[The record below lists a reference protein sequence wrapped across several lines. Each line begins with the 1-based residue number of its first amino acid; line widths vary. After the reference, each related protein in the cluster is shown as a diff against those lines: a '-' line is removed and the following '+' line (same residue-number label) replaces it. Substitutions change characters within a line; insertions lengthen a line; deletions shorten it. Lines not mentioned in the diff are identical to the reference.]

1 MVITLLPFCSTF
13 HTHLKIVGC
22 FFFSFCLFSWNG
34 IWKVIKSEQVL
45 KASYQFVDT
54 TGHSCSATSLAIIDL
69 EHSFVFV
76 FTLFYFFLPKHCS
89 IQNCSE
95 KERILGYWVAPQVVS
110 ERERDLLLI
119 SHLYVVVQGNEPNGS
134 CLLCLLLCAQGGGH
148 SSGVKNFHVLG
159 QTSSSVMA
167 IAEELWLVA
176 AYRCRRGLCCL
187 SNCSQKTD

>member
-13 HTHLKIVGC
+13 HTHPKIVGC

-76 FTLFYFFLPKHCS
+76 FTLFYFFSPSTVAFKTAQRKKGSLATELLPMLL
-89 IQNCSE
+89 Q
-95 KERILGYWVAPQVVS
+95 
-110 ERERDLLLI
+110 RERDLLLI

-176 AYRCRRGLCCL
+176 AYRCWRGLCCL

>member
-76 FTLFYFFLPKHCS
+76 FTWFYFFLPKHCS
-89 IQNCSE
+89 IQNCSA
-95 KERILGYWVAPQVVS
+95 KERILGYWVAPYVTS
-110 ERERDLLLI
+110 ERERFAFNFPLVCCGTRQWAQWVLFTLPPAVC
-119 SHLYVVVQGNEPNGS
+119 SGWRTQLRGKELPCPWPN
-134 CLLCLLLCAQGGGH
+134 
-148 SSGVKNFHVLG
+148 
-159 QTSSSVMA
+159 
-167 IAEELWLVA
+167 
-176 AYRCRRGLCCL
+176 
-187 SNCSQKTD
+187 